1 MLWMITNG
9 DFLILSFHLHL
20 LFSLTFEGSEVR
32 LDEDWIWAIEFRN
45 QVILYLFQSQVSTG
59 SAIEIAKEVDQRENR
74 SLPMKG

>member
-45 QVILYLFQSQVSTG
+45 QVILYLFQSQVSAG